1 MTARLQAEPTT
12 NAHSTTNQP
21 TMKAIVR
28 EKYGAPDVLEL
39 KNVPK
44 PVVDDDSVLVRV
56 RAASINAYL
65 TRVLALSRYEFVREL
80 SPGVSGL
87 SAPRTHL
94 RPRQVSLSNL
104 RGRDS

>member
-1 MTARLQAEPTT
+1 
-12 NAHSTTNQP
+12 
-21 TMKAIVR
+21 MKAIVR

-80 SPGVSGL
+80 SLGSPGYPRG
-87 SAPRTHL
+87 APIFG
-94 RPRQVSLSNL
+94 
-104 RGRDS
+104 RGRSRSQIFAGGTPSPIGLG